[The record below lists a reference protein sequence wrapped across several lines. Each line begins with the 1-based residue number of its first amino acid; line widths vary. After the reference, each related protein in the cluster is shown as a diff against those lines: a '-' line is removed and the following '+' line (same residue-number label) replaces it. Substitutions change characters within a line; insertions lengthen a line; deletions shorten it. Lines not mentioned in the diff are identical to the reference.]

1 MSLQRKT
8 TLQTASEVVADTV
21 DVNLKERYGTSID
34 EYMSREHAKEI
45 RKQIEQLRNEFQSI
59 DKNKD
64 SFLTKEELKDFFN
77 KNNVKNIFILL
88 YNKISQAMKHLMM
101 II

>member
-34 EYMSREHAKEI
+34 EYMSRDHAKEI

-77 KNNVKNIFILL
+77 KNNVKIYIFLI

-101 II
+101 TI

>member
-1 MSLQRKT
+1 MSIQRKN
-8 TLQTASEVVADTV
+8 TLQTANELVSDTV

-77 KNNVKNIFILL
+77 KNNVKIYIYFI
-88 YNKISQAMKHLMM
+88 I
-101 II
+101 

>member
-1 MSLQRKT
+1 MSIQRKN
-8 TLQTASEVVADTV
+8 TLQTANELVSDTV
-21 DVNLKERYGTSID
+21 DVNLKERYGTSIY

-77 KNNVKNIFILL
+77 KNNVKIYIYFFI
-88 YNKISQAMKHLMM
+88 
-101 II
+101 

>member
-8 TLQTASEVVADTV
+8 TLQTASEVIADTV

-34 EYMSREHAKEI
+34 EYMSREHEKEI
-45 RKQIEQLRNEFQSI
+45 RKQINLLRNEFQSI

-64 SFLTKEELKDFFN
+64 SFLTKEELKEFFN
-77 KNNVKNIFILL
+77 KNNVNIYLF
-88 YNKISQAMKHLMM
+88 YNIKKIAKQ
-101 II
+101 

>member
-64 SFLTKEELKDFFN
+64 SFLTKEELKDFLN
-77 KNNVKNIFILL
+77 KNNVKIYIYFI
-88 YNKISQAMKHLMM
+88 I
-101 II
+101 

>member
-1 MSLQRKT
+1 MSIQRKN
-8 TLQTASEVVADTV
+8 TLQTANELVSDTV

-34 EYMSREHAKEI
+34 EFLSREHAKEI

-77 KNNVKNIFILL
+77 KNNVKIYIYFI
-88 YNKISQAMKHLMM
+88 I
-101 II
+101 

>member
-8 TLQTASEVVADTV
+8 TLQTASEVIADTV

-34 EYMSREHAKEI
+34 EYMSREHEKEI
-45 RKQIEQLRNEFQSI
+45 RKQINLLRNEFQSI

-64 SFLTKEELKDFFN
+64 SFLTKEELKEFFN
-77 KNNVKNIFILL
+77 KNNVNIYL
-88 YNKISQAMKHLMM
+88 YYNIKKIAKQ
-101 II
+101 

>member
-1 MSLQRKT
+1 MSIQRKT
-8 TLQTASEVVADTV
+8 TLQTANELVSDTV

-34 EYMSREHAKEI
+34 EFLSREHAKEI

-77 KNNVKNIFILL
+77 KNNVKIYLYYNIK
-88 YNKISQAMKHLMM
+88 KIAKQ
-101 II
+101 

>member
-77 KNNVKNIFILL
+77 KNNVKNIYFFNI
-88 YNKISQAMKHLMM
+88 
-101 II
+101 

>member
-1 MSLQRKT
+1 MSIQRKT
-8 TLQTASEVVADTV
+8 TLQTANELVSDTV

-77 KNNVKNIFILL
+77 KNNVKIYIYFI
-88 YNKISQAMKHLMM
+88 I
-101 II
+101 

>member
-8 TLQTASEVVADTV
+8 TLQTASEVIADTV

-34 EYMSREHAKEI
+34 EYMSREHEKEI
-45 RKQIEQLRNEFQSI
+45 RKQINLLRNEFQSI

-64 SFLTKEELKDFFN
+64 SFLTKEELKEFFN
-77 KNNVKNIFILL
+77 KNNVKIYLYYNIK
-88 YNKISQAMKHLMM
+88 KIAKQ
-101 II
+101 

>member
-1 MSLQRKT
+1 MSIQRKN
-8 TLQTASEVVADTV
+8 TLQTANELVSDTV

-34 EYMSREHAKEI
+34 EFLSREHAKEI

-77 KNNVKNIFILL
+77 KNNVKIYIYFFI
-88 YNKISQAMKHLMM
+88 
-101 II
+101 

>member
-1 MSLQRKT
+1 MSIQRKN
-8 TLQTASEVVADTV
+8 TLQTANELVSDTV

-77 KNNVKNIFILL
+77 KNNVKIYFFLI
-88 YNKISQAMKHLMM
+88 YNKISQTMKHLMM
-101 II
+101 TI

>member
-77 KNNVKNIFILL
+77 KNNVKIYIYFFI
-88 YNKISQAMKHLMM
+88 
-101 II
+101 